1 MEHAAA
7 LPEPPYALRKATEE
21 EGAEVR
27 QLLSPETMGRNL
39 ELLLTLSPEGGG
51 KDSCTPKALTTC
63 SQCRSAQHGL
73 YMRTT
78 EGTFWS
84 TL

>member
-1 MEHAAA
+1 MEHAEA

-39 ELLLTLSPEGGG
+39 GLLLTLSPEGRGEG
-51 KDSCTPKALTTC
+51 QLS
-63 SQCRSAQHGL
+63 SQGLDHLLPMQKCSAQTL
-73 YMRTT
+73 Y
-78 EGTFWS
+78 EDY
-84 TL
+84 